1 MLCRLDP
8 GGRTEK
14 AFEASVFLGS
24 VATTHTDRRIKNSH
38 GHPRHGGLHFTHSGC
53 IVGPLRAITSKTPSL
68 NPMPQQFWHIRR
80 CSLFEQLQPAQLEL
94 LEQNAR
100 MREFNRGESVY
111 LPLQAADSVFLLCK
125 GRVRMTSTTP
135 EGKLA
140 ILGFIQPGEVF
151 GELALLEDGPREER
165 AEAVVKSTIVM
176 LSGRSLQQL
185 MNHSASLTMG
195 VSKLMG
201 LRRRQAERRLR
212 SLLFCSNR
220 TRLIALLYDLLE
232 QQGLLH
238 QYESPDHRGTEP
250 RYPERSHAS
259 QSFDNGASIGGN
271 GREKNSAN
279 TLAAIANRPMN
290 PAKLKGIQLSHQD
303 LASLIGSTRE
313 SVTHLL
319 GQLQMEGIVQCGR
332 QKIIVRDLAGLKRLI
347 RPDGPAEKL
356 I

>member
-1 MLCRLDP
+1 
-8 GGRTEK
+8 
-14 AFEASVFLGS
+14 
-24 VATTHTDRRIKNSH
+24 
-38 GHPRHGGLHFTHSGC
+38 
-53 IVGPLRAITSKTPSL
+53 
-68 NPMPQQFWHIRR
+68 MPQQFWHIRR

-94 LEQNAR
+94 LEQHAR

-111 LPLQAADSVFLLCK
+111 LPQQAAESVFLLCK

-220 TRLIALLYDLLE
+220 TRLINLLYDLLE

-238 QYESPDHRGTEP
+238 QYESPDHRETEP
-250 RYPERSHAS
+250 RYPERSHPERSHPERSRAS

-271 GREKNSAN
+271 GLEKNSAN